1 MITHSTVGRD
11 EQSNGTSNSLCGMLP
26 ISSIPMGDLLVA
38 SRSPRCFWNCGFRFH
53 SICLRNHKH
62 VGDEPV
68 VSLENGYFCFFFH
81 VSWNC
86 RSCFNLSFHLL
97 DYEFAHL
104 TKNSLFNFQIRWK
117 CSLIIYSSLSEW
129 VIQVQ

>member
-68 VSLENGYFCFFFH
+68 VSLENGYFCFIH
-81 VSWNC
+81 VNWNC
-86 RSCFNLSFHLL
+86 RSRFKFKFSSFGLRICPFDKEQSLQLSDQVEMFFNHL
-97 DYEFAHL
+97 
-104 TKNSLFNFQIRWK
+104 
-117 CSLIIYSSLSEW
+117 
-129 VIQVQ
+129 